1 MVEWELVTNGGFMK
15 NLKVLLKKY
24 NTAKAKSKFI
34 TAYDSIDATKKWV
47 EYSLD
52 VAELKVMTRNSDFLT
67 RFDIEKAIIKAET
80 KVDWMYKH
88 PNFDRSEATVL
99 YKKLKRLLNF

>member
-1 MVEWELVTNGGFMK
+1 MK
-15 NLKVLLKKY
+15 NLNILLKKY
-24 NTAKAKSKFI
+24 NNNTKAKSKFI

-52 VAELKVMTRNSDFLT
+52 VAELKALTRTSDFLT

>member
-1 MVEWELVTNGGFMK
+1 MK
-15 NLKVLLKKY
+15 NLNILLKKY
-24 NTAKAKSKFI
+24 NNTKAKSKFI

-52 VAELKVMTRNSDFLT
+52 VAELKALTRTSDFST
-67 RFDIEKAIIKAET
+67 RFDIEKAIIKAEN

-88 PNFDRSEATVL
+88 PNFDRSTATAL

>member
-1 MVEWELVTNGGFMK
+1 MRIGHSGGFMK
-15 NLKVLLKKY
+15 NLNILLKKY
-24 NTAKAKSKFI
+24 NNNTKAKSKFI

-52 VAELKVMTRNSDFLT
+52 VAELKALTRTSDFLT